1 MTGIKRHLSSSQ
13 RWLGMKSRPHTFT
26 STLSSHKPRIVGLLL
41 ELKVMSPKRSSSSDQ
56 SQKKTRFSKLLLN
69 LFNIFN
75 LCNHRKHTLPMHS
88 LKVNLLLLNFFFFF
102 YSEST
107 YTSWGGSQCIVHIQ
121 PIWAFCDFIQLNTT
135 VPQPSPDHTQKL

>member
-1 MTGIKRHLSSSQ
+1 
-13 RWLGMKSRPHTFT
+13 MKSRPHTFT

-102 YSEST
+102 LFRKYLYVLGRES
-107 YTSWGGSQCIVHIQ
+107 VHSSHSAYLGI
-121 PIWAFCDFIQLNTT
+121 L
-135 VPQPSPDHTQKL
+135 